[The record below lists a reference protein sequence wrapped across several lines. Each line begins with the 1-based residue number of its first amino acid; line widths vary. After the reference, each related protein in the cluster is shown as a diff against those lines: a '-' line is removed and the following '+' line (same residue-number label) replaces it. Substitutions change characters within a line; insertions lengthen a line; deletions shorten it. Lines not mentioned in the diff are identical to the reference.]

1 MKLIEKVPANP
12 IMLERVLIAG
22 STLNLV
28 DPRDHLTFVIIA
40 YLFDAVFIIL
50 LLASE

>member
-22 STLNLV
+22 FALNLV
-28 DPRDHLTFVIIA
+28 DPRDHLALVIVA
-40 YLFDAVFIIL
+40 HLFDAGFIIL